1 MQINI
6 IGSIILSL
14 LSTLLFVIL
23 SFLYWQ
29 NIRSIKSFQ
38 KYILF
43 GLRTFTLLFILF
55 LILNPW
61 LQWSKQIEVQENLS
75 IYLDSSS
82 SMQNQLAYDNIQIIQ
97 LKSHID
103 NWSKNNNINTQW
115 YLFGENIRKAS
126 IRTVGDFTDSL
137 TDFSSLSDHAITNNG
152 RQVILITD
160 GQSNWNMDIKYL
172 DFDEDLKINV
182 IGVGSDE
189 RLNDIW
195 IENII
200 APSHVFIEDSVKIK
214 IIIGYDLLEDA
225 NGELIFNIKHTDNH
239 FIPVNI
245 PLGKGFIDIEKSF
258 LATQIIELT
267 QIEVD
272 SELIE
277 LNNDNNTNLIHI
289 EVNDYKKGVLLV
301 SGGLSPNTP
310 LIKNLLTELPPNT
323 LTHLYKKNNIEWNLN
338 LSKIMKDSTVEL
350 VILDDFPGSKKDT
363 QIYERIIENSLWE
376 KVTKIYFEGPKS
388 NANTAEIFSKELGS
402 SVRITDGVNNLKI
415 DYFNDSSVFK
425 KVPLS
430 SIPPT
435 KKQMI
440 WESVPNNIIY
450 AFNDNSAA
458 IVNKNNFYG
467 IFIKDSQEIMLSES
481 KNSQSVLRNIFS
493 NLLLHGFTGD
503 KNLLMVTAEKQKYIS
518 NSPIIFNIEKSL
530 ILDTGLINISI
541 NSANG
546 STIKDISIPNNENNS
561 LPQFI
566 DLPGDYTAIAS
577 LVINDNQ
584 QIKSQ
589 PFYFRIIKNI
599 IEEDNLFENKN
610 TLESLAWKNRGT
622 YSDPNHLDVVLS
634 SVNSRPK
641 SQLKEYKFSAL
652 STQRYWWILIILLS
666 IEWFLRKREG
676 LL

>member
-338 LSKIMKDSTVEL
+338 LSKIMKDSTIEL

-388 NANTAEIFSKELGS
+388 NANTAEILSKELGS

-518 NSPIIFNIEKSL
+518 NAPIIFNIEKSL

>member
-338 LSKIMKDSTVEL
+338 LSKIMKDSTIEL

-363 QIYERIIENSLWE
+363 QIYERIIANSLWE

-388 NANTAEIFSKELGS
+388 NANTAEILSKELGS

-518 NSPIIFNIEKSL
+518 NAPIIFNIEKSL

-622 YSDPNHLDVVLS
+622 YSGPNHLDVVLS

>member
-388 NANTAEIFSKELGS
+388 NANTAEILSKELGS

-493 NLLLHGFTGD
+493 NLLLHAFTGD

>member
-82 SMQNQLAYDNIQIIQ
+82 SMQNQLAYDNIQISQ

-338 LSKIMKDSTVEL
+338 LSKIMKDSTIEL

-388 NANTAEIFSKELGS
+388 NANTAEILSKELGS

-518 NSPIIFNIEKSL
+518 NAPIIFNIEKSL